1 MARLPGVGNLT
12 SRADRFRQWAVG
24 VASGLRIGV
33 PLALVDAMLVVGS
46 YLSLLAVRFSGD
58 VPAGYS
64 DGMFQSLPIVVA
76 IQLTCNWVCGVYG
89 HIWRHASV
97 AEARRVVLAG
107 ATGCAAV
114 FAINPLQAF
123 TMPRSVIVLASVV
136 ATAFMGLVRFQAR
149 LFSWKRKVDRSA
161 TPVAVVGAGVAGA
174 SIIREM
180 LGSPA
185 SRRSPVV
192 VIDDNVRS
200 QGRSLLGVPVVG
212 RVATLDQIVRRFDAR
227 EVLVADPNADQDLLN
242 VAMEGAERAQVPLK
256 VLPPVHEL
264 LTMTPSVRD
273 VRDLRIEDLLGRQ
286 QVATDLATIA
296 STIAARRVLIT
307 GAGGSIGAEITTQ
320 VAGFGP
326 SLLVLLDHDE
336 THLHEAAAN
345 LPGTTTTQLVLTDIR
360 DRARLKA
367 VFEDVRPELVFHAAA
382 HKHVPFLEADP
393 IEAVQT
399 NVLGTVN
406 VIHAA
411 RSVAVERLVFIS
423 TDKAVRP
430 CNVLGRSK
438 WIGEQLTTRRAPPG
452 ARWCAVRFGNV
463 VGSRGSVIPTFATQI
478 ARGGP
483 VSVTDPRMTRFF
495 MSVHEAVILALQ
507 AAALADGGEIF
518 TLNVGQPVNIL
529 ELAERMVRLSGRVVG
544 DEIAIEFI
552 GARPG
557 EKLEEELQDSE
568 EEAHETSH
576 PAITRLSPIQVDG
589 ERLERG
595 IDELAHLGS
604 LGRDDSVRQ
613 LLAELTTADAGA
625 AREPSLPTS
634 FESTA

>member
-1 MARLPGVGNLT
+1 VVR
-12 SRADRFRQWAVG
+12 

-33 PLALVDAMLVVGS
+33 PLALVDAMLVMGS

-64 DGMFQSLPIVVA
+64 EGMFKSLPIVVA
-76 IQLTCNWVCGVYG
+76 IQLTCNWLCGVYG

-107 ATGCAAV
+107 ASGCAVV

-123 TMPRSVIVLASVV
+123 TMPRSVILLASVV

-161 TPVAVVGAGVAGA
+161 TPVAVVGAGVSGA

-192 VIDDNVRS
+192 VIDDDVRT

-212 RVATLDQIVRRFDAR
+212 GVATLDQVVRRFDAR

-264 LTMTPSVRD
+264 LTMRPSVRD

-286 QVATDLATIA
+286 QVVTDLATIA

-307 GAGGSIGAEITTQ
+307 GAGGSIGAEITSQ
-320 VAGFGP
+320 VSGFDP

-336 THLHEAAAN
+336 THLHEASAN
-345 LPGTTTTQLVLTDIR
+345 LPADAETQLVLTDIR
-360 DRARLKA
+360 DRARLRA
-367 VFEDVRPELVFHAAA
+367 VFEDVRPDLVFHAAA
-382 HKHVPFLEADP
+382 HKHVPLLEADP

-399 NVLGTVN
+399 NVLGTAN
-406 VIHAA
+406 VVESA
-411 RSVAVERLVFIS
+411 RSVGVERLVFIS

-438 WIGEQLTTRRAPPG
+438 WIGEQLIARRAPPG

-478 ARGGP
+478 AKGGP

-507 AAALADGGEIF
+507 AAALAEGGEIF

-557 EKLEEELQDSE
+557 EKLEEELQDSDE
-568 EEAHETSH
+568 KAHETSH
-576 PAITRLSPIQVDG
+576 PAITRLSPIEIDG

-595 IDELAHLGS
+595 IEELAHLGAR
-604 LGRDDSVRQ
+604 GEEQSVRR
-613 LLAELTTADAGA
+613 LLAELTTVEAGA
-625 AREPSLPTS
+625 QPAALPTT

>member
-1 MARLPGVGNLT
+1 MR
-12 SRADRFRQWAVG
+12 

-33 PLALVDAMLVVGS
+33 PLALVDAMLVIGS

-64 DGMFQSLPIVVA
+64 DAMFKSLPMVVA
-76 IQLTCNWVCGVYG
+76 VQLFCNWVWGVYG

-114 FAINPLQAF
+114 FVINPLQAF
-123 TMPRSVIVLASVV
+123 TLPRSVILLASVV

-149 LFSWKRKVDRSA
+149 LFSWKRKIDRA
-161 TPVAVVGAGVAGA
+161 APPVAVAVVGAGISGA

-192 VIDDNVRS
+192 VIDDDVRR

-212 RVATLDQIVRRFDAR
+212 GVDTLDQVVRRFDAR
-227 EVLVADPNADQDLLN
+227 EVLVADPNADQALLN

-256 VLPPVHEL
+256 VVPPVHEL

-286 QVATDLATIA
+286 QVQTDLATIA
-296 STIAARRVLIT
+296 STIASRRVLIT
-307 GAGGSIGAEITTQ
+307 GAGGSIGAEITNQ

-345 LPGTTTTQLVLTDIR
+345 LPATTETHLVLTDIR
-360 DRARLKA
+360 DRSRLRA

-382 HKHVPFLEADP
+382 HKHVPLLEADP
-393 IEAVQT
+393 IEAVHT
-399 NVLGTVN
+399 NVLGTGN
-406 VIHAA
+406 VVHAA
-411 RSVAVERLVFIS
+411 RSVGVERLVFIS

-438 WIGEQLTTRRAPPG
+438 WIGEQLVARRAPPG

-463 VGSRGSVIPTFATQI
+463 VGSRGSVIPTFAAQI
-478 ARGGP
+478 AKGGP
-483 VSVTDPRMTRFF
+483 LSVTDPRMTRFF

-544 DEIAIEFI
+544 DEVAIKFI

-557 EKLEEELQDSE
+557 EKLEEELQDAD
-568 EEAHETSH
+568 EEAHATSH
-576 PAITRLSPIQVDG
+576 PAITRLSPIEIDG
-589 ERLERG
+589 DRLERG
-595 IDELAHLGS
+595 IDELAHLGA
-604 LGRDDSVRQ
+604 LGRDDSVRR
-613 LLAELTTADAGA
+613 LLAELTTVDAVDE
-625 AREPSLPTS
+625 EPATLPTT